1 MVTFNLCAKCRFLIL
16 LSFFSFSI
24 QAQKLDT
31 DKIKN
36 LNIRNIG
43 PANMSGRI
51 TTIDAVNEN
60 PKIIYVG
67 AASGGFGNLK
77 TAVQA
82 GLQYLMNNPHKTL
95 VL

>member
-1 MVTFNLCAKCRFLIL
+1 MVSFNLFVKRYFFIL
-16 LSFFSFSI
+16 LIFFPFSI
-24 QAQKLDT
+24 KAQKLDT

-60 PKIIYVG
+60 AKIDRLEEI
-67 AASGGFGNLK
+67 K
-77 TAVQA
+77 
-82 GLQYLMNNPHKTL
+82 
-95 VL
+95 